1 MKVGAILSGV
11 CYRPRGTLWLRVV
24 ISSSHLSIASALFT
38 LSDGTI
44 QEESM
49 WDDDDAVNEWEPLRQ
64 GVFIQLKSLTDLASC
79 TFRSSFHM
87 ESSLR
92 QFVN

>member
-1 MKVGAILSGV
+1 VKVGTLLSGA
-11 CYRPRGTLWLRVV
+11 CYRSRGTLWLRVV
-24 ISSSHLSIASALFT
+24 ISSSSLGIASALFT

-49 WDDDDAVNEWEPLRQ
+49 WDDDDAVNEWEPLHPD
-64 GVFIQLKSLTDLASC
+64 VFILLKSSTDRASC
-79 TFRSSFHM
+79 TFRFSFHA

-92 QFVN
+92 LYDS